1 MRSIGLSCRAALA
14 AALFVFAQFAVG
26 AAYANPPDDVA
37 ESEIRGARPG
47 GIIRIW
53 PLEGGSDLGAK
64 AYRVLYRSTGL
75 KGEPIPVTAAI
86 IFPDGP
92 APPGGRPVVAWAHP
106 TTGIATRCAPT
117 LLPGVQVQGID
128 EMLRRGYVVAATDYP
143 GLGTEGIHPYLIGDS
158 EAYSVLDSVR
168 AARELPDAKAQKR
181 FAVWGHSQGGHAA
194 LFTGQLAA
202 SYAPELELVGVAAA
216 APATYLAELFE
227 ADRHTQS
234 GLTLTSMALL
244 SWSKLY
250 HLPTQDIVDTGALAA
265 YERVASDCLENLSQM
280 LRLAEDARPLMQGF
294 LKADPTRIPQWREL
308 MDRNTP
314 GQVPPGAPVFIAQ
327 GTADATVPPNVTRQ
341 FAEHLCKEGA
351 AVTFRTYPGTSHIFI
366 ARDSSFDAVTWISHR
381 FAGMPAASNCSH

>member
-1 MRSIGLSCRAALA
+1 MRWIGVASRESLA
-14 AALFVFAQFAVG
+14 VALFVCAQFEIG
-26 AAYANPPDDVA
+26 AAYANTRDDVA
-37 ESEIRGARPG
+37 ASEIRNARPG

-75 KGEPIPVTAAI
+75 HGEPIPVTAAI

-92 APPGGRPVVAWAHP
+92 APAGGRPVVAWAHP
-106 TTGIATRCAPT
+106 TTGIAMRCAPT

-128 EMLRRGYVVAATDYP
+128 EMLRRGYVVVATDYP
-143 GLGTEGIHPYLIGDS
+143 GLGTPGVHPYLIGNS

-216 APATYLAELFE
+216 APATYLADLFE
-227 ADRHTQS
+227 ADRQTES

-250 HLPTQDIVDTGALAA
+250 QLPTQTIVDPGAMAA
-265 YERVASDCLENLSQM
+265 YERVANDCLENLPQM
-280 LRLAEDARPLMQGF
+280 LQLEQDARPLMRGF
-294 LKADPTRIPQWREL
+294 LKSDPTRIPEWRKL
-308 MDRNTP
+308 MDDNTP
-314 GQVPPGAPVFIAQ
+314 GQTAVGAPVFIAQ
-327 GTADATVPPNVTRQ
+327 GTADTTVPPPVTRR
-341 FAEHLCKEGA
+341 FAEHLCRAGA
-351 AVTFRTYPGTSHIFI
+351 TVTFRTYPGTSHVFI

-381 FAGMPAASNCSH
+381 FAGQAASSNCS